1 MALLYSI
8 TIHLYYLA
16 ILCSS
21 LFDKKARSWV
31 LGRKNWRKKLRL
43 WESSGRPVYWFHAA
57 SLGEFEQGRPLIEA
71 IKKNRP
77 ACCIILTFYSPSG
90 FEIRKNYHDAD
101 LVCYLPLD
109 TAYNARKFIALVKPD
124 SVFFIKYEYWYFYL
138 KQLHGL
144 KIPVYLVSGVFRKDH
159 IFFRWYGQWFRNKL
173 RFFEHFFVQDKV
185 SEDLLN
191 TSGFRN
197 VTVSGDTR
205 FDRVAA
211 LGEAARNID
220 LAGAF
225 AQGSFC
231 LVAGSTWPADEM
243 ILTRF
248 INETDQPVKLILA
261 PHEIGQDRI
270 RKLVIMINKPVVL
283 YSSAS
288 QDDIAEKQ
296 VLIIDNIGLL
306 SSLYRYGQ
314 LAYVGGGFGKGI
326 HNILEAATYGVP
338 VVFGPNYQKFHEA
351 KELIACQ
358 AAFPIN
364 DYPEFKEKLHG
375 LLLNEEVLRNASMR
389 ARHYISSNKGATN
402 RILKQVLEH
411 CAPYSK

>member
-8 TIHLYYLA
+8 AIHLYYLV

-21 LFDKKARSWV
+21 LFDKKARLWIT
-31 LGRKNWRKKLRL
+31 GRKDWRKKLRA
-43 WESSGRPVYWFHAA
+43 WKSFGKPVYWFHAA

-71 IKKNRP
+71 VKKQRP
-77 ACCIILTFYSPSG
+77 GCSIILTFYSPSG
-90 FEIRKNYHDAD
+90 FEIRKNYQEAD

-109 TAYNARKFIALVKPD
+109 TAYNARKFIALAKPD

-138 KQLHGL
+138 KQLHGSG
-144 KIPVYLVSGVFRKDH
+144 IPVYLVSGIFRQNH
-159 IFFRWYGQWFRNKL
+159 IFFRWYGRWFRNKL
-173 RFFEHFFVQDKV
+173 SYFERFFVQDQP
-185 SEDLLN
+185 SEALLKA
-191 TSGFRN
+191 SGFLN

-205 FDRVAA
+205 FDRVATLGAAA
-211 LGEAARNID
+211 LNID

-225 AQGSFC
+225 VQGGPC

-243 ILTRF
+243 ILVKF
-248 INETDQPVKLILA
+248 INESSLPIKLILA
-261 PHEIGQDRI
+261 PHEIGKEPI
-270 RKLVIMINKPVVL
+270 RKLVRMISRPVAL
-283 YSSAS
+283 FSEAS
-288 QDDIAEKQ
+288 QNDVAEKQ

-351 KELIACQ
+351 GELIACGG
-358 AAFPIN
+358 AFSVS
-364 DYPEFKEKLHG
+364 DYPEFRDTVYDLLRDPEKL
-375 LLLNEEVLRNASMR
+375 LNASKQ
-389 ARHYISSNKGATN
+389 AGQYVIGSTGATN
-402 RILKQVLEH
+402 RILVHILDNYV
-411 CAPYSK
+411 PDSK